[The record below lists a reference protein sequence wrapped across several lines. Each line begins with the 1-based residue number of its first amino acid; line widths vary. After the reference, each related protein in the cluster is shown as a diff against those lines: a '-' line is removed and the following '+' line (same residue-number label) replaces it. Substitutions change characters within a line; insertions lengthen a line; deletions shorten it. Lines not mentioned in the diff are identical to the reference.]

1 MMGQTT
7 RFFYNLLILDCLVA
21 LIRVFI
27 SIIKMV
33 KKRIY
38 AQARGVFA
46 LGIKRFNIYAERV
59 NRSRRKLADGG
70 ESLSG
75 FS

>member
-7 RFFYNLLILDCLVA
+7 TFFYNLLILDCLVA

-33 KKRIY
+33 KKGIY

-46 LGIKRFNIYAERV
+46 LGIKRLKIYAGRV
-59 NRSRRKLADGG
+59 KLAYLIVANGR
-70 ESLSG
+70 
-75 FS
+75 